1 MDNVVYVD
9 AMEKELDLIL
19 DGDKKMII
27 RGASGRKLPY
37 GRIFEGD
44 ELYFIE
50 NNGDNLIKAKATVK
64 SVYNSDKMSYKESI
78 NLIVRN
84 QSLLKLTNKQFKK
97 FAGKRYLVL
106 IEIKD
111 PEALEPFEIDKSN
124 YSNMDDWFN
133 VEKIDLVKIE

>member
-50 NNGDNLIKAKATVK
+50 NNGDNLIKAKATNGGARRCPQRGRK
-64 SVYNSDKMSYKESI
+64 SRAACKG
-78 NLIVRN
+78 VR
-84 QSLLKLTNKQFKK
+84 
-97 FAGKRYLVL
+97 
-106 IEIKD
+106 
-111 PEALEPFEIDKSN
+111 ALDCETE
-124 YSNMDDWFN
+124 N
-133 VEKIDLVKIE
+133 V